1 MKKKL
6 ISLLLSL
13 IVILSFSISSIYAD
27 TNNKGKVIYLSLNR
41 TSLENLL
48 EIPIIKE
55 KTSNS
60 GYVALMT
67 TKGDGSNTDQK
78 SFASI
83 GSGVRANVLDEDY
96 VKFETL
102 NENEKTQFE
111 AATGVKSWAIGNIK
125 INRNINQNTDN
136 GGYGAT
142 LGMLGTTLNKNNL
155 KVALLGNSDIKK
167 NDDLKKI
174 RNLALVCMDKNGR
187 VQSGNVDN
195 INKKDDTMPFG
206 ISTDYD
212 KLKSETKKYY
222 ENNDAIFV
230 ELGDTY
236 RLDEYKNNLNEN
248 TYKSMKKKIYQ
259 NINDYLK
266 EVFEM
271 AGKNDTIYI
280 VSEFESNLDYKTKR
294 RLSPVIKFEK
304 DGYGLLESST
314 TRNSGIVSNID
325 IGVDIINKFG
335 LKNELMIGKV
345 FKNVQDENGIKKVL
359 KDYERIVSINTIR
372 ASVVNSYVGIV
383 SASWVIAMIAIL
395 FKNKIPKKEKGLGR
409 DQIFKVLKELIKLG
423 LIMPLAFLTA
433 PVFQFKTPAGLVSGV
448 LIVTIIYYLIGYFL
462 FRKDDIKQ
470 MGFYAFL
477 TIGLIIIDCVIGTPL
492 MKSGIMSYDAI
503 NGARYYGVGN
513 EYEGVT
519 IASAVFALAVLLN
532 YKKISKW
539 LAVVLSLVILITS
552 AMPSMGANVGGAIS
566 ECVAYLLFILLIF
579 DVKLD
584 LKKIIMIGV
593 ATVLIVVA
601 FAGLDFLM
609 GTESHLA
616 VFTNQ
621 IIQEGPAAIFNT
633 FGRKIQMNLKLA
645 KSSVWVNILIVSII
659 IIGALIFKPS
669 GYFKKIHD
677 KYPMIF
683 KGFMAS
689 FVGCIVT
696 LLVNDSGIV
705 AASTAAIYILIPII
719 IIGIN
724 MIIFDKE
731 IDLILLNLKILK

>member
-174 RNLALVCMDKNGR
+174 RNLALVCMDENGR
-187 VQSGNVDN
+187 VQSGNIDN

-477 TIGLIIIDCVIGTPL
+477 TIGLIIIDCIIGTPL

-731 IDLILLNLKILK
+731 ID

>member
-174 RNLALVCMDKNGR
+174 RNLALVCMDENGR

-409 DQIFKVLKELIKLG
+409 EQIFKVLKELIKLG

-566 ECVAYLLFILLIF
+566 ESVAYLLFILLIF

-593 ATVLIVVA
+593 ATVLVVVA

-621 IIQEGPAAIFNT
+621 IIQEGTAAIFNT

-731 IDLILLNLKILK
+731 ID

>member
-174 RNLALVCMDKNGR
+174 RNLALVCMDENGR

-601 FAGLDFLM
+601 FAGLDFLT

-731 IDLILLNLKILK
+731 ID

>member
-174 RNLALVCMDKNGR
+174 RNLALVCMDENGR
-187 VQSGNVDN
+187 VQSGNIDN

-566 ECVAYLLFILLIF
+566 ESVAYLLFILLIF

-593 ATVLIVVA
+593 ATVLVVVA

-731 IDLILLNLKILK
+731 ID

>member
-174 RNLALVCMDKNGR
+174 RNLALVCMDENGR

-345 FKNVQDENGIKKVL
+345 FKNVQDENGIEKVL

-448 LIVTIIYYLIGYFL
+448 LIVTIIYYLIGYLL

-477 TIGLIIIDCVIGTPL
+477 TIGLIIIDCIIGTPL

-579 DVKLD
+579 DIKLD

-593 ATVLIVVA
+593 ATVLVVVA

-731 IDLILLNLKILK
+731 ID

>member
-174 RNLALVCMDKNGR
+174 RNLALVCMDENGR

-448 LIVTIIYYLIGYFL
+448 LIVTIIYYLIGYLL

-470 MGFYAFL
+470 MGLYAFL

-731 IDLILLNLKILK
+731 ID

>member
-174 RNLALVCMDKNGR
+174 RNLALVCMDENGR

-448 LIVTIIYYLIGYFL
+448 LILTIIYYLIGYFL

-593 ATVLIVVA
+593 ATVLVVVA

-731 IDLILLNLKILK
+731 ID

>member
-174 RNLALVCMDKNGR
+174 RNLALVCMDENGR

-271 AGKNDTIYI
+271 SGKNDTIYI

-731 IDLILLNLKILK
+731 ID

>member
-174 RNLALVCMDKNGR
+174 RNLALVCMDENGR
-187 VQSGNVDN
+187 VQSGNIDN

-345 FKNVQDENGIKKVL
+345 FKNVQDENGIEKVL

-579 DVKLD
+579 DIKLD

-731 IDLILLNLKILK
+731 ID

>member
-27 TNNKGKVIYLSLNR
+27 TSNKGKVIYLSLNR

-174 RNLALVCMDKNGR
+174 RNLALVCMDENGR

-294 RLSPVIKFEK
+294 RLSPVINFEK

-566 ECVAYLLFILLIF
+566 ESVAYLLFILLIF

-593 ATVLIVVA
+593 ATVLVVVA

-731 IDLILLNLKILK
+731 ID